1 MKGHTKKKHS
11 KPAKPMDAR
20 PKRNRASALNSLEA
34 RRDRNRN
41 GKWLITALVVAIGV
55 ALTMNNSPAWLPQIF
70 PESAV
75 GSASSTLSVAGTAN
89 SHPSQT
95 SQQLLRGRWVR
106 PDGGYVIELA
116 NARPDGRL
124 EVSYFNPRPV
134 NVSRAEWHRSHDGL
148 HVFVELR
155 QANYPGATYN
165 LRYLPATDQLAGDY
179 FQPLYQQTFRV
190 NFVRKSP

>member
-1 MKGHTKKKHS
+1 
-11 KPAKPMDAR
+11 
-20 PKRNRASALNSLEA
+20 L
-34 RRDRNRN
+34 RRDE
-41 GKWLITALVVAIGV
+41 KWLITALVVAIAV
-55 ALTMNNSPAWLPQIF
+55 ALAMNNSPAWLPQIL

-75 GSASSTLSVAGTAN
+75 ESASSTLSARGITNSLAN
-89 SHPSQT
+89 QT
-95 SQQLLRGRWVR
+95 SEQLLRGRWVR

-116 NARPDGRL
+116 NTQPDGRL
-124 EVSYFNPRPV
+124 EASYFNPRPI

-190 NFVRKSP
+190 LFFRRAP